1 MIEIDSL
8 DYLIIQELHQNA
20 RISASDIARKFDANE
35 RTVRNRIDKLVRE
48 NVIRLTA
55 IVNPVKFGYI
65 TAADIFLD
73 ANPSLEKE
81 ILQKLVEFPQ
91 VTYLALGQGSNDIS
105 IEARFKDNEELRE
118 FIHRTLPT
126 IPGVKV
132 RGYALVPRI
141 IRNIDEWLPAPDVF
155 TQAGDKEQL

>member
-81 ILQKLVEFPQ
+81 IPPENLLNFLKSLILLLGRVRMIFPLKLVLKITKNSANLYTAHSQP
-91 VTYLALGQGSNDIS
+91 YPGS
-105 IEARFKDNEELRE
+105 K
-118 FIHRTLPT
+118 
-126 IPGVKV
+126 
-132 RGYALVPRI
+132 
-141 IRNIDEWLPAPDVF
+141 
-155 TQAGDKEQL
+155 